1 MIKNVVFDFG
11 KVMVHFEPSYMVGKY
26 VSDPSDAKL
35 LEEVLFDR
43 LYWDRADA
51 GTITDEEVVAACKAR
66 LPARLHEVSER
77 IYWNWIYNLPEIDGM
92 RELVQSIKSKYGVR
106 VFLLSN
112 ISMYFAEHAHEI
124 PCLAEFE
131 TCIFSAVCGY
141 VKPSKEI
148 FEYLC
153 KTCEIEPHQTLFV
166 DDSEKNIR
174 GSEAYGIQGY
184 LFDGDAKRLSTY
196 LDTLLE

>member
-26 VSDPSDAKL
+26 VTDPTDAKL
-35 LEEVLFDR
+35 LEQILFDR

-51 GTITDEEVVAACKAR
+51 GTITDEEVIDACKTR
-66 LPARLHEVSER
+66 LPEHLWEVSEK

-92 RELVQSIKSKYGVR
+92 RALVHRIKEKYGVR

-112 ISMYFAEHAHEI
+112 ISAYFAAHSEEI

-131 TCIFSAVCGY
+131 KCVYSAVCGY
-141 VKPSKEI
+141 VKPSRKI
-148 FEYLC
+148 FEHLC
-153 KTCEIEPHQTLFV
+153 LTCAINPTETLFV
-166 DDSEKNIR
+166 DDSEKNIQ
-174 GSEAYGIQGY
+174 GAKSYGIEGY
-184 LFDGDAKRLSTY
+184 LFDGDANRLSAY
-196 LDTLLE
+196 LDTILT